1 MKGKLSKRFLALAV
15 GGCLLA
21 ASAATVLAAGG
32 LGLFS
37 EETPQTVFIF
47 DDTEAEYTGTWTLEE
62 NDKMD
67 QRFRTGFQYIGPGE
81 ASTATYT
88 AQVEQAGW
96 YEVSGWWTDLNNR
109 PTNAL
114 YIVTVGEQTEEVRVN
129 QQEKGGRWNHLQT
142 IYAEAG
148 ETVTVTLS
156 NSGIDGYMIADGLR
170 IAREEGIIVDDDAA
184 VLTGDW
190 VRQDL
195 DGSVDAQ
202 ERFGPCFRH
211 ASPVGDPASATATFQ
226 AEAPESGVY
235 NVYCWWTTHQNRATN
250 TPFTLPD
257 GQIVYVNQEE
267 NGGRWNLIGQISA
280 QAGDTLSVVIGN
292 NADEYVVADAVKFQL
307 DEEEQPEEP
316 ETGIILD
323 DSQAVFAGDSWTLE
337 TADKTEERYGDGFR
351 YSAWIGVDSEPNA
364 TAVYTAAA
372 PADGYYEIYGWWT
385 AHENRATNTPYIVS
399 CGEQSQT
406 VRVNQRQDGGQWN
419 LLCGIMAVEG
429 QDITVTIANNADGYV
444 IADAVKIV
452 QEEEPVTYTITL
464 NYNQQGGTVTGK
476 TSDLLA
482 GETVTLT
489 AAANSGYLFEGW
501 YEGQQKVC
509 DTAAY
514 TFQVAS
520 DRTLEARFTEEPE
533 ADKADL
539 LAAIEDAQ
547 AAKTD
552 GRYDDADVSAQRAFD
567 DALAAAE
574 GVYEDENASQDA
586 VDTAQQNLTD
596 AIEALSVHNVTTAE
610 LQAAVDYAKS
620 LDLKNY
626 QTDGQADF
634 TAALDAAETLLRD
647 GADRQAE
654 VDGALYDLLH
664 AAAALRLNADKALL
678 D

>member
-37 EETPQTVFIF
+37 EETPQTEFIF
-47 DDTEAEYTGTWTLEE
+47 DDTEAVCTGTWTEE
-62 NDKMD
+62 RAENPE
-67 QRFRTGFQYIGPGE
+67 QHGEGFRYVYYGAP
-81 ASTATYT
+81 ATAVYT
-88 AQVEQAGW
+88 AEIEQEGW
-96 YEVSGWWTDLNNR
+96 YEVSGWWTALSNR
-109 PTNAL
+109 ATNSRF
-114 YIVTVGEQTEEVRVN
+114 IVACGEESHEVRVN
-129 QQEKGGRWNHLQT
+129 QQEKGGQWNHLQT
-142 IYAEAG
+142 VYAEAG
-148 ETVTVTLS
+148 ETITVTLS
-156 NSGIDGYMIADGLR
+156 NSGIDGYIIADGLR

-190 VRQDL
+190 VRQAL
-195 DGSVDAQ
+195 DGAVDSL

-211 ASPVGDPASATATFQ
+211 AAGSGDPASATATFQ
-226 AEAPESGVY
+226 AEAPADGVY
-235 NVYCWWTTHQNRATN
+235 DVYGWWTTHENRATN
-250 TPFTLPD
+250 TPFTLSN
-257 GQIVYVNQEE
+257 GQTVYVNQEE
-267 NGGRWNLIGQISA
+267 NGGQWNLIGQISA
-280 QAGDTLSVVIGN
+280 EAGDTLSVVIGN

-307 DEEEQPEEP
+307 DDGVIDESEAIL
-316 ETGIILD
+316 TGDTWILEATD
-323 DSQAVFAGDSWTLE
+323 RA
-337 TADKTEERYGDGFR
+337 EERYGEAFY
-351 YSAWIGVDSEPNA
+351 YSAWLGDEMEPTA
-364 TAVYTAAA
+364 TATYKTLA
-372 PADGYYEIYGWWT
+372 PADGYYAVYGWWT
-385 AHENRATNTPYIVS
+385 THENRSTITPYTVI

-406 VRVNQRQDGGQWN
+406 VRVNQQLSGGQWN
-419 LLCGIMAVEG
+419 FLCGVTAKAG
-429 QDITVTIANNADGYV
+429 QEISVVIGNNADGYV

-634 TAALDAAETLLRD
+634 TAALDAAETLLRE

>member
-37 EETPQTVFIF
+37 EETPQTEFIF
-47 DDTEAEYTGTWTLEE
+47 DDTEAVCTGTWTEE
-62 NDKMD
+62 RAENPE
-67 QRFRTGFQYIGPGE
+67 QHGEGFRYVYYGAP
-81 ASTATYT
+81 ATAVYT
-88 AQVEQAGW
+88 AEIEQEGW
-96 YEVSGWWTDLNNR
+96 YEVSGWWTALSNR
-109 PTNAL
+109 ATNSL
-114 YIVTVGEQTEEVRVN
+114 FIVACGEESHEVRVN
-129 QQEKGGRWNHLQT
+129 QQEKGGQWNHLQT
-142 IYAEAG
+142 VYAEAG
-148 ETVTVTLS
+148 ETITVTLS
-156 NSGIDGYMIADGLR
+156 NSGIDGYIIADGLR

-195 DGSVDAQ
+195 DGAVDSL

-235 NVYCWWTTHQNRATN
+235 NVYGWWTTHQNRATN

-280 QAGDTLSVVIGN
+280 EAGDTLSVVIGN

-307 DEEEQPEEP
+307 DDGVIDESEAIL
-316 ETGIILD
+316 TGDTWILEATD
-323 DSQAVFAGDSWTLE
+323 RA
-337 TADKTEERYGDGFR
+337 EERYGEAFY
-351 YSAWIGVDSEPNA
+351 YSAWLGDEMEPTA
-364 TAVYTAAA
+364 TATYKTLA
-372 PADGYYEIYGWWT
+372 PADGYYAVYGWWT
-385 AHENRATNTPYIVS
+385 THENRSTITPYTVI

-406 VRVNQRQDGGQWN
+406 VRVNQQLSGGQWN
-419 LLCGIMAVEG
+419 FLCGVTAKAG
-429 QDITVTIANNADGYV
+429 QEISVVIGNNADGYV

-489 AAANSGYLFEGW
+489 AAANPGYLFEGW

-514 TFQVAS
+514 IFQVES

>member
-15 GGCLLA
+15 SGCLLA

-32 LGLFS
+32 LGLLS
-37 EETPQTVFIF
+37 DEETPQTVFIF

-156 NSGIDGYMIADGLR
+156 NNGIDGYMIADGMR
-170 IAREEGIIVDDDAA
+170 IALEEGIIVDDDEA
-184 VLTGDW
+184 VITGDW

-195 DGSVDAQ
+195 DGAVDSL

-235 NVYCWWTTHQNRATN
+235 NVYGWWTTHQNRATN

-280 QAGDTLSVVIGN
+280 EAGDTLSVVIGN

-307 DEEEQPEEP
+307 DDGVIDESEAIL
-316 ETGIILD
+316 TGDTWILEATD
-323 DSQAVFAGDSWTLE
+323 RA
-337 TADKTEERYGDGFR
+337 EERYGEAFY
-351 YSAWIGVDSEPNA
+351 YSAWLGDEMEPTA
-364 TAVYTAAA
+364 TATYKTLA
-372 PADGYYEIYGWWT
+372 PADGYYAVYGWWT
-385 AHENRATNTPYIVS
+385 THENRSTITPYTVI

-406 VRVNQRQDGGQWN
+406 VRVNQQLSGGQWN
-419 LLCGIMAVEG
+419 FLCGVTAKAG
-429 QDITVTIANNADGYV
+429 QEISVVIGNNADGYV
-444 IADAVKIV
+444 IADAVRIV
-452 QEEEPVTYTITL
+452 PAEAPETYTITL

-476 TSDLLA
+476 TSGLLA

-489 AAANSGYLFEGW
+489 AAANPGYLFEGW

-514 TFQVAS
+514 IFQVAS

-586 VDTAQQNLTD
+586 VDTARQNLTD

-620 LDLKNY
+620 LDLKDY

-634 TAALDAAETLLRD
+634 TAALDAAETLLRE
-647 GADRQAE
+647 GADRQTE
-654 VDGALYDLLH
+654 VDDALYDLLH

>member
-21 ASAATVLAAGG
+21 ATAATVLATGG
-32 LGLFS
+32 LGLLS
-37 EETPQTVFIF
+37 DEETPQTVFIF

-156 NSGIDGYMIADGLR
+156 NNGIDGYMIADGMR
-170 IAREEGIIVDDDAA
+170 IALEEGIIVDDDEA
-184 VLTGDW
+184 VITGDW

-195 DGSVDAQ
+195 DGAVDSL

-235 NVYCWWTTHQNRATN
+235 NVYGWWTTHQNRATN

-307 DEEEQPEEP
+307 DDGVIDESEAIL
-316 ETGIILD
+316 TGDTWILEATD
-323 DSQAVFAGDSWTLE
+323 RA
-337 TADKTEERYGDGFR
+337 EERYGEAFY
-351 YSAWIGVDSEPNA
+351 YSAWLGDEMEPTA
-364 TAVYTAAA
+364 TATYKTLA
-372 PADGYYEIYGWWT
+372 PADGYYAVYGWWT
-385 AHENRATNTPYIVS
+385 THENRSTITPYTVI

-406 VRVNQRQDGGQWN
+406 VRVNQQLSGGQWN
-419 LLCGIMAVEG
+419 FLCGVTAKAG
-429 QDITVTIANNADGYV
+429 QEISVVIGNNADGYV
-444 IADAVKIV
+444 IADAVRIV
-452 QEEEPVTYTITL
+452 PAEAPETYTITL

-489 AAANSGYLFEGW
+489 AAANPGYLFEGW

-586 VDTAQQNLTD
+586 VDTARQNLTD

-634 TAALDAAETLLRD
+634 TAALDAGETLLRE
-647 GADRQAE
+647 GADRQTE
-654 VDGALYDLLH
+654 VDDALYDLLH

>member
-37 EETPQTVFIF
+37 EETPQTEFIF
-47 DDTEAEYTGTWTLEE
+47 DDTEAVCTGTWTEE
-62 NDKMD
+62 RAENPE
-67 QRFRTGFQYIGPGE
+67 QHGEGFRYVYYGAP
-81 ASTATYT
+81 ATAVYT
-88 AQVEQAGW
+88 AEIEQEGW
-96 YEVSGWWTDLNNR
+96 YEVSGWWTALSNR
-109 PTNAL
+109 ATNSL
-114 YIVTVGEQTEEVRVN
+114 FIVACGEESHEVRVN
-129 QQEKGGRWNHLQT
+129 QQEKGGQWNHLQT
-142 IYAEAG
+142 VYAEAG
-148 ETVTVTLS
+148 ETITVTLS
-156 NSGIDGYMIADGLR
+156 NSGIDGYIIADGLR

-190 VRQDL
+190 VRQAL
-195 DGSVDAQ
+195 DGAVDSL

-211 ASPVGDPASATATFQ
+211 AAGSGDPASATATFQ
-226 AEAPESGVY
+226 AEAPADGVY
-235 NVYCWWTTHQNRATN
+235 DVYGWWTTHENRATN
-250 TPFTLPD
+250 TPFTLSN
-257 GQIVYVNQEE
+257 GQTVYVNQEE
-267 NGGRWNLIGQISA
+267 NGGQWNLIGQISA
-280 QAGDTLSVVIGN
+280 QAGDTLSVTIGN

-307 DEEEQPEEP
+307 AEEEQPEEP

-351 YSAWIGVDSEPNA
+351 YSAWIGVDSQHNA

-419 LLCGIMAVEG
+419 LLCGVMAVEG

-444 IADAVKIV
+444 IADAVRIV
-452 QEEEPVTYTITL
+452 PAEAPETYTITL

-476 TSDLLA
+476 TSGLLA

-489 AAANSGYLFEGW
+489 AAANPGYLFEGW

-552 GRYDDADVSAQRAFD
+552 GRYDDADVAAQRAFD

-574 GVYEDENASQDA
+574 DVYEDENASQDA

-626 QTDGQADF
+626 QTDGQAAF
-634 TAALDAAETLLRD
+634 TAALDAAETLLTK
-647 GADRQAE
+647 GADRQA
-654 VDGALYDLLH
+654 DIDDALYDLLH
-664 AAAALRLNADKALL
+664 ATAALRLNADKALL